1 MPYASLASLLT
12 LLLIQSPQSGG
23 DSAVLKH
30 TLSPFYLFPLSVLIS
45 LAAVACVGMLT
56 AFFAGFVLTPVLVV
70 RWVYREA
77 VLRWMN
83 RPGGSARAPGGRPS
97 YPPTPTHAPSNLRII
112 EIQDPD
118 ASRGPDAGGLNRRA
132 SEVSRA
138 VTLVYVTASTAYAVA
153 VTPLAAHVGFALKD
167 SGPDFAPFASFG
179 ASSFYLSAFVAL
191 LWLPVLMFLVIA
203 VGRTRLKL
211 IVAVAYSLL
220 LSTPILFL
228 PEVRGLYTYVLLLVM
243 WIQLMSAPT
252 GTMLVLRL
260 SGVGGLALGAIF
272 SLAAAAFS
280 LGYKVIN
287 VTVDGA
293 DQPLLAGDGEA
304 LVRAWDVAR
313 LASLVFL
320 LVGPMVAAAAAAGLL
335 WWTSKRYARG
345 ETSEQIILLDI
356 FMLATTFTVTFISH
370 ASGAGWYTMLGPL
383 SFAVYELVVW
393 AGLRRLG
400 RAPRGGRA
408 PRLLLL
414 RVFGARRRSEWL
426 LKRLGN
432 YWRYSGSIQ
441 LIAAPDLAAANL
453 DLDEL
458 LDFLRGRLK
467 KRFVKDTEDCA
478 RRVES
483 LDVRPD
489 PDGRYRVNEFFCHA
503 DVWHETVA
511 ALTRRSDAVLMDLR
525 GFTSRNHGCVDEL
538 FHVVNAVPVNRLV
551 ITVNKT
557 TDLDFLRQTFYGAWA
572 VMGERS
578 PNRELRSPV
587 LRLLH
592 IRRQNSRA
600 VRRLLSMLGEA
611 AESEAGLRA

>member
-23 DSAVLKH
+23 DSTVLKH
-30 TLSPFYLFPLSVLIS
+30 TLSPFYLFLLSVLFS

-56 AFFAGFVLTPVLVV
+56 AFFAGFVLTPVLAVQ
-70 RWVYREA
+70 WVYREA

-83 RPGGSARAPGGRPS
+83 RPGGSARAPQGRPS
-97 YPPTPTHAPSNLRII
+97 YTPTPTPAPSSLRII

-118 ASRGPDAGGLNRRA
+118 ARGPDAGGLNRRA
-132 SEVSRA
+132 SEMSRA
-138 VTLVYVTASTAYAVA
+138 VTLVYVAASIAYAVA

-167 SGPDFAPFASFG
+167 SGPDFKPFASFG

-211 IVAVAYSLL
+211 IVAAAYTLL
-220 LSTPILFL
+220 LSTPVLFL
-228 PEVRGLYTYVLLLVM
+228 PEVRGLYTNVLLLVM

-280 LGYKVIN
+280 LGYRVIN
-287 VTVDGA
+287 VTVSGA
-293 DQPLLAGDGEA
+293 DQPLLAGDEG
-304 LVRAWDVAR
+304 LTRAWDVAR

-320 LVGPMVAAAAAAGLL
+320 LVGPIVAAAAAAVLL

-345 ETSEQIILLDI
+345 ETSEQILLLDI
-356 FMLATTFTVTFISH
+356 FMLVTTFTVSFISH
-370 ASGAGWYTMLGPL
+370 ASGAGWYTLLGPL

-400 RAPRGGRA
+400 RVPREGRE

-432 YWRYSGSIQ
+432 YWRYAGSIQ

-483 LDVRPD
+483 LDLRPD

-525 GFTSRNHGCVDEL
+525 GFTSRNLGCVDEL

-557 TDLDFLRQTFYGAWA
+557 TDLDFLRQTFHRAWA

-578 PNRELRSPV
+578 PNRKLRSPV

-592 IRRQNSRA
+592 IPRQNSRA

-611 AESEAGLRA
+611 AESDAGLQA